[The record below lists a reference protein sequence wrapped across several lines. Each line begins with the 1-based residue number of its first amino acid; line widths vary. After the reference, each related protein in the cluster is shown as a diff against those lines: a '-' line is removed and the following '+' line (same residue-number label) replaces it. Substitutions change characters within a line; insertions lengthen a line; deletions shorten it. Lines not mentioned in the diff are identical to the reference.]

1 MRGDS
6 LAALVEQSADA
17 LIVTSPQGRVL
28 FWSPGAQATLGWTED
43 EAMGAAL
50 ADLVMPRGQALPT
63 HAADAE
69 AVRRRKG
76 GELIYVHLATRELQ
90 DTGWGPGAVLHRM
103 VDITALKVRRDAQ
116 LIERRYRDLTES
128 TPDAIVIAN
137 AAGHIILVNSRAEEV
152 FGFQRDELLGRSVEI
167 LLPERFQG
175 QHVGHRSTY
184 LDAPRVRKMGAELE
198 LYGRRKGGEEFPVEI
213 SLSPLDTEIGL
224 LVMSVIRDVGDRR
237 KAERKFRSLLES
249 APDAMVI
256 VNQRG
261 FIVLANSQTEKLF
274 GWQRSE
280 LLGQPIEVL
289 VPERF
294 RNRHPEHRGG
304 YFADPRMRPMGAGL
318 ELFGRRNDGSEFP
331 VEISLSPLET
341 EEGLL
346 VSAAI
351 RDITERKRFD
361 LALREKNDELERASR
376 AKNRFLA
383 SMSHELRTP
392 LNAIIGFTGLML
404 MKLPGPLTADQERQL
419 GAVQS
424 SGKHLLSLI
433 NDLLD
438 LARIESERV
447 ELAVEPV
454 VWQQVVREVEVTL
467 RPAAQAKGLQL
478 EVFLPEQEVNVPTDR
493 RALQQILINLVNN
506 AIKYTERGSVR
517 IELAQRVQEGGVLTE
532 IAVADTGV
540 GISQEDQARLFQAF
554 TQVGNV
560 SGAIEGTGL
569 GLYLCNKLAALLGGS
584 IRLESQSGIGSR
596 FVFAVLTREEQA

>member
-1 MRGDS
+1 
-6 LAALVEQSADA
+6 LVEQSPDA
-17 LIVTSPQGRVL
+17 MIVTTPEGTVL
-28 FWSPGAQATLGWTED
+28 FWSPGAQVMLGYSPQ
-43 EAMGAAL
+43 EAEGAELSA
-50 ADLVMPRGQALPT
+50 LVMPHG
-63 HAADAE
+63 HAAPTRAAEGGEE

-76 GELIYVHLATRELQ
+76 GELIYVHLATRELHE
-90 DTGWGPGAVLHRM
+90 THWGASAVLHRL
-103 VDITALKVRRDAQ
+103 VDITAMKVLRDAQ

-128 TPDAIVIAN
+128 TPDAIVIVN
-137 AAGHIILVNSRAEEV
+137 DAGHIILVNGRAEEV
-152 FGFQRDELLGRSVEI
+152 FGFQRDELLGRSVEM
-167 LLPERFQG
+167 LLPGRFRG
-175 QHVGHRSTY
+175 QHVGHRAGY
-184 LDAPRVRKMGAELE
+184 LSAPRVRKMGAELE
-198 LYGRRKGGEEFPVEI
+198 LHGLRKSGEEFPVEI

-224 LVMSVIRDVGDRR
+224 LVMSVIRDIGDRR

-256 VNQRG
+256 VNRRG

-274 GWQRSE
+274 GWQRGE
-280 LLGQPIEVL
+280 LLGQPIEIL

-294 RNRHPEHRGG
+294 RDRHPEHRGS

-318 ELFGRRNDGSEFP
+318 ELFGRRSDGSEFP

-351 RDITERKRFD
+351 RDITERKRFE

-419 GAVQS
+419 AAVQS

-438 LARIESERV
+438 LARIESERI

-454 VWQQVVREVEVTL
+454 VWQQVVREVEATL

-478 EVFLPEQEVNVPTDR
+478 EAVLPAAEVCVPTDR

-506 AIKYTERGSVR
+506 AIKYTERGMVR
-517 IELAQRVQEGGVLTE
+517 IELAQRAQEGGVLTE
-532 IAVADTGV
+532 VAVVDTGV

-554 TQVGNV
+554 TQVGNI
-560 SGAIEGTGL
+560 SPAIEGTGL

-584 IRLESQSGIGSR
+584 IRLESQPGTGSR
-596 FVFAVLTREEQA
+596 FAFVLLRKEESA